1 MPSFY
6 VTWTFEP
13 SERPPEAPFEYLLH
27 PNPGRHRTRYG
38 NAVVEAGS
46 RKEAWATVST
56 FFPQARQDLVEAA
69 SGVYLRHY
77 EHAKRQ
83 NGVETVK
90 PETALAPHG
99 AGWTG

>member
-27 PNPGRHRTRYG
+27 PNPGRYRTRYG

-46 RKEAWATVST
+46 RKEAWATVSA
-56 FFPQARQDLVEAA
+56 FFPHARQDLVEAA

-83 NGVETVK
+83 RGVGTVK
-90 PETALAPHG
+90 PEAAPALHAYG
-99 AGWTG
+99 RAG